1 MPNLTNIEN
10 PTEDQEQEAFVQ
22 WLRLKG
28 YPHFRVPNETYTRS
42 WSQKAKN
49 KKLGVSSG
57 VPDLAVVVPDVW
69 YGYGDNVPR
78 EDLSSY
84 TNTYANRLVFIEMK
98 RKKGGVTSANQKQWI
113 KTLNEAG
120 IQTVVCKGCD
130 AAIEFIESI
139 TKP

>member
-1 MPNLTNIEN
+1 MPNIANIEN

-57 VPDLAVVVPDVW
+57 VPDLFVAVTFPPPHLIIYKDD
-69 YGYGDNVPR
+69 GSELKRDKK
-78 EDLSSY
+78 
-84 TNTYANRLVFIEMK
+84 LVAIEMK
-98 RKKGGVTSANQKQWI
+98 RKKGGVTSKNQKKWI

-139 TKP
+139 T

>member
-1 MPNLTNIEN
+1 MPNLANIDN

-57 VPDLAVVVPDVW
+57 VPDLFVAVPFPPPHLIIAHKDRDDEVR
-69 YGYGDNVPR
+69 NK
-78 EDLSSY
+78 
-84 TNTYANRLVFIEMK
+84 TLVAIEMK
-98 RKKGGVTSANQKQWI
+98 RKKGGVTSENQKKWI

-120 IQTVVCKGCD
+120 VQTVVCKGCD
-130 AAIEFIESI
+130 AAIKFIESI
-139 TKP
+139 TKRS

>member
-1 MPNLTNIEN
+1 MPNLANIDN

-28 YPHFRVPNETYTRS
+28 YSHFRVPNETYTRS

-57 VPDLAVVVPDVW
+57 VPDLAIVVPDVW
-69 YGYGDNVPR
+69 HAYGDNVPA
-78 EDLSSY
+78 
-84 TNTYANRLVFIEMK
+84 NTYTGRLVFIEMK
-98 RKKGGVTSANQKQWI
+98 RKKGGVTSENQKKWI

-120 IQTVVCKGCD
+120 VQTVVCKGCD

-139 TKP
+139 TK

>member
-1 MPNLTNIEN
+1 MPNLANIDN
-10 PTEDQEQEAFVQ
+10 PYEDQEQEAFVK
-22 WLRLKG
+22 WLDDNG
-28 YPHFRVPNETYTRS
+28 YPRFRVPNETYTKSHKQRI
-42 WSQKAKN
+42 KN

-98 RKKGGVTSANQKQWI
+98 RKKGGVTSANQKKWI